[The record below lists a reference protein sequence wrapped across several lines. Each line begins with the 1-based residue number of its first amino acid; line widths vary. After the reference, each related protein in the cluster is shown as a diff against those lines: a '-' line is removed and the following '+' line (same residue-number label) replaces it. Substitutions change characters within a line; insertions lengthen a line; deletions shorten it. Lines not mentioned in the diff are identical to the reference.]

1 MSEGNEKEIKFYIEA
16 IPLNFEIK
24 IIKIKNIFGN
34 FRINIFLWFF
44 KWDSKSNL

>member
-34 FRINIFLWFF
+34 FRINIFL
-44 KWDSKSNL
+44 